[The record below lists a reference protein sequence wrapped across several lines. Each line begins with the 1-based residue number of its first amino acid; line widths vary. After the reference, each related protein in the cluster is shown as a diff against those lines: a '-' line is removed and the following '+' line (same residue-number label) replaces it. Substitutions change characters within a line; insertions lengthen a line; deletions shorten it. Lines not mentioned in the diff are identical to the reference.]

1 MAAFFIQTTGMT
13 VGDTAI
19 PLAMVGIR
27 AMLGNLPEGRIASH
41 AHRFALAS
49 TALCMGVVCWQALHG
64 GPPALNHYPFEWG
77 ECTAADEFLPVAWAL
92 TVEMVGKSRAIATGL
107 LANSN
112 QLGAAGG
119 ASIGGI
125 VLGDLI
131 GNE

>member
-1 MAAFFIQTTGMT
+1 MHIGSHYPP
-13 VGDTAI
+13 
-19 PLAMVGIR
+19 PLSAWG
-27 AMLGNLPEGRIASH
+27 S
-41 AHRFALAS
+41 
-49 TALCMGVVCWQALHG
+49 VCWQALHG

-131 GNE
+131 GNERNRSLLPWLNKPGFS